1 MDQTPG
7 MFRTA
12 RASVLAITAMIAVSA
27 ALFVAALSLFG

>member
-12 RASVLAITAMIAVSA
+12 GAAVLAITAMIAVSVA
-27 ALFVAALSLFG
+27 FLVAALSLFG